1 MQRNCDNMSKFLF
14 GFVLFVCWFL
24 FWYQFFSFLLIRET
38 WLECIHYQA
47 LTSGDRRETNDVHP
61 LLCDKDLGP
70 AWFRFLGDAVS
81 LRFLRIHL
89 VVLPL
94 KPRTHLHSQPKGDK
108 RNLHHGSFLKMII
121 IYAIVSRHVL
131 LKHLRRRSFLN
142 LGWSQNI
149 RAYRLNITGMPSDL
163 RQRSLIFPT
172 LEKLHRPKVPPMM
185 RTLSINRI
193 KHHLPKPKVISFFL
207 PLQRYMTKY
216 HVALH
221 AKEGRRVTT

>member
-1 MQRNCDNMSKFLF
+1 M
-14 GFVLFVCWFL
+14 
-24 FWYQFFSFLLIRET
+24 
-38 WLECIHYQA
+38 
-47 LTSGDRRETNDVHP
+47 
-61 LLCDKDLGP
+61 
-70 AWFRFLGDAVS
+70 
-81 LRFLRIHL
+81 
-89 VVLPL
+89 LPL

-108 RNLHHGSFLKMII
+108 RNLPHGSFLKMII

-163 RQRSLIFPT
+163 RQRSSIFPI
-172 LEKLHRPKVPPMM
+172 LEKPHRPKVPPMM

-221 AKEGRRVTT
+221 AKEARCATSEGTAAGNGKRLSEWDIGALTSSNDKMWQNILSVT